1 MSHYISKLNENIE
14 RIHVRYQNRYG
25 IAIAGD
31 LYTRKDLDK
40 KKTYAAVVVGAP
52 YGGVKEQGPSV
63 YANELAQRGFVVAG
77 QKEIEAGP
85 ASHGAEVENFRP
97 EVRVI
102 SEKCGAQ
109 MFNSV
114 NLRGIHHRLLVGG
127 GHPDVEGGNAGV
139 AHRVLPGN
147 VDPGLQFQMVYG
159 ETCDLLHDIS
169 FFLI

>member
-1 MSHYISKLNENIE
+1 MPLRDGIRFTEDNRAGPGQCPPERWKENGLPDNFYTYIYFQ
-14 RIHVRYQNRYG
+14 VV
-25 IAIAGD
+25 
-31 LYTRKDLDK
+31 
-40 KKTYAAVVVGAP
+40 AAVLRAGSGNFAP
-52 YGGVKEQGPSV
+52 VIPDKGEHLRHQG
-63 YANELAQRGFVVAG
+63 YNIRGFVVAG

-147 VDPGLQFQMVYG
+147 VDPGLQFSDG
-159 ETCDLLHDIS
+159 LW
-169 FFLI
+169 